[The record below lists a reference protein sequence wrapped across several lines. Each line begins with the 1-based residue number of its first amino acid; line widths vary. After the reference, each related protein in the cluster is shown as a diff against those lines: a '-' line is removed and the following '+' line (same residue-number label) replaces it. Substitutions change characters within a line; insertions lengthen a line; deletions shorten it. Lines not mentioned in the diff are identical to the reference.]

1 MGPSRLN
8 AKARSLIRRNILQP
22 LSKRY
27 LVTPLRQDT
36 DGEGFGAFS
45 FLFTPLVQWR
55 DILVFRR
62 YLRQTDIFLVGH
74 PKSGN
79 TWLAYMLAI
88 VLTDDFS
95 SRVTL
100 GNIKE
105 YSPVI
110 HGRDSKISNYQ
121 DIASPRVFRNELPVY
136 PDLYPKSI
144 YLIRDPRAVLTSY
157 FHMYRT
163 IFDDFE
169 TTMEEFVDE
178 YISQGCIRRFEPAVR
193 WDQQVLEW
201 LERAKNDSRVTIV
214 KYEDMV
220 LNREAAL
227 KQVLDSA
234 QISYTSNII
243 DLAEKRGGFREMRS
257 NEEKYGAA
265 SYPGEIGK
273 RGRFIRRGKIE
284 GWKDEMHRSTAERI
298 EKEFAVAMK
307 AAGYL

>member
-1 MGPSRLN
+1 MGPLRLN
-8 AKARSLIRRNILQP
+8 AKARSLIRRSILQP

-27 LVTPLRQDT
+27 LPTPFRKNT
-36 DGEGFGAFS
+36 DGRGFGAFS

-88 VLTDDFS
+88 VLNDDSS

-110 HGRDSKISNYQ
+110 HGSDSQIANYQ
-121 DIASPRVFRNELPVY
+121 LIASPRVFRNELPVY
-136 PDLYPKSI
+136 TGLYPKTI

-163 IFDDFE
+163 YFNDFE
-169 TTMEEFVDE
+169 TTMEGFVAE
-178 YISQGCIRRFEPAVR
+178 YISQGCINRFEPVVR
-193 WDQQVLEW
+193 WDKQVLEW
-201 LERAKNDSRVTIV
+201 LERSKNDPRVTIV

-220 LNREAAL
+220 RNRGAVF

-234 QISYTSNII
+234 QIPYTRRIL
-243 DLAEKRGGFREMRS
+243 DLAVQRGDFQAMRS
-257 NEEKYGAA
+257 TEEKHGAA

-273 RGRFIRRGKIE
+273 RGRFIRRGKID
-284 GWKDEMHRSTAERI
+284 GWKDEMDRSIVERI

-307 AAGYL
+307 VTGYL